1 MKKTLNLLVFAAV
14 AFVSLFVSAPNA
26 GAQVFTVVSLEGR
39 ILNAATREPVAVQA
53 TLYDE
58 NNKKVVST
66 NSNLNEGGTY
76 YFTGLKPAKTY
87 SVVIYH
93 PDFFKEKFEIKVPD
107 TDKYYEISRDFYLKP
122 LKVGSEIP
130 IMVSPYET
138 HKSKIRA
145 GADEFLI
152 QWIRSLTSNPNVK
165 FEIRCFADNNNN
177 VAENKTLT
185 EQRAAS
191 LKEFFVKNGIIE
203 SFISTKGE
211 GMTDPKNP
219 PPTEKRS
226 KGKRYVG
233 TTYIVVTGL

>member
-14 AFVSLFVSAPNA
+14 AFVSLFVAGPSAS
-26 GAQVFTVVSLEGR
+26 AQLFSTVSLEGR
-39 ILNAATREPVAVQA
+39 IINAATREPVAVQV

-66 NSNLNEGGTY
+66 NSNINEGGSY
-76 YFTGLKPAKTY
+76 YFTGLKSSKNY
-87 SVVIYH
+87 SVVIFH
-93 PDFFKEKFEIKVPD
+93 PDFFKEKFEVKVPN
-107 TDKYYEISRDFYLKP
+107 TDKYFEISRDFFLKP
-122 LKVGSEIP
+122 LKIGSEIP
-130 IMVSPYET
+130 VMVSPYEPN
-138 HKSKIRA
+138 KSKIRV
-145 GADEFLI
+145 GADEFLT

-165 FEIRCFADNNNN
+165 FEIRCYADNNNS
-177 VAENKTLT
+177 VAANKTLT

-191 LKEFFVKNGIIE
+191 LKEFFVKNGIVE
-203 SFISTKGE
+203 SFIATKGE
-211 GMTDPKNP
+211 GTTDPKNP